1 MKGNGMRLTEG
12 SAGARILAFGGYQ
25 PARVLTNDELAAT
38 VETSDEWIRSRVGI
52 ASRRIAGPDETVA
65 DMAVAA
71 GGKAL
76 AASGLSCQD
85 IDLVIVA
92 TCTPEAQIPNTA
104 ATVARRLGIGAP
116 GAYDMNA
123 ACAGFCYA
131 LANAS
136 DAVRT
141 GSAANV
147 LVIGA
152 EKLSQWID
160 WTDRSTCIIFADGAG
175 AAVVSAVAEPEEAG
189 IGPVVWGSAG
199 DMADKIYI
207 PDRNGFIIQ
216 EGQAVFRWA
225 TSALHPVGRQA
236 CQRAGVDPTEL
247 AAFVPHQANLRIVP
261 DAGARG
267 DRLRCPRPAARI
279 RRRHLLCRPGDQGTL
294 TRPRGIR
301 GQIGSDGNEGECA
314 THGHDR
320 PGNPDRPRRDRRRGG
335 RRPSR
340 PGHPG

>member
-1 MKGNGMRLTEG
+1 MRLTEG
-12 SAGARILAFGGYQ
+12 SAGARVLAFGGYQ
-25 PARVLTNDELAAT
+25 PAKVVTNDDLAAT
-38 VETSDEWIRSRVGI
+38 VDTNDEWIRSRVGI

-76 AASGLSCQD
+76 AASGLSPED

-92 TCTPEAQIPNTA
+92 TCTPEVQIPNTA
-104 ATVARRLGIGAP
+104 AQVARRLGISAP

-131 LANAS
+131 LANAA
-136 DAVRT
+136 DAVRA
-141 GSAANV
+141 GSAGNV
-147 LVIGA
+147 LVIGS

-175 AAVVSAVAEPEEAG
+175 AAVVGPADDPADSG

-207 PDRNGFIIQ
+207 KDRNSFIFQ

-225 TSALHPVGRQA
+225 TTALHPVGRQA
-236 CQRAGVDPTEL
+236 CERAGVDPTEL
-247 AAFVPHQANLRIVP
+247 AAFVPHQANLRIVEAIARRLGAP
-261 DAGARG
+261 QAIVADDIVTAGNTSSASIPLALSRMLERG
-267 DRLRCPRPAARI
+267 ELPSGAPV
-279 RRRHLLCRPGDQGTL
+279 LLLGFGA
-294 TRPRGIR
+294 GICYA
-301 GQIGSDGNEGECA
+301 GQVI
-314 THGHDR
+314 TV
-320 PGNPDRPRRDRRRGG
+320 P
-335 RRPSR
+335 
-340 PGHPG
+340 